1 MRVLLLHPDDTF
13 QALDVVPLARLLRD
27 AGHDVLSIAPAAAS
41 EIALP
46 IDPALA
52 FVSRDQGAALRVGA
66 FAPEAHAAPG
76 STVPASLRAV
86 LKASRDLLASSP
98 DTGTADAESV
108 RAACDRVAS
117 VLLPAGAEE
126 ALAGAR
132 QAWNAALTSALRA
145 AAAAAREQPAAS
157 ADVLRDACLSAADQ
171 IAQGLGRSRE
181 MEGVAR
187 LVQTLREALLHQAQD
202 AADLQTQL
210 EARAATIQERD
221 ELVASL
227 RAELSAVGLQLD
239 RMHRLGAEL
248 QEAHRVAAT
257 LRDRLAA
264 AEAERQVPELQAKLR
279 DAEQSVADHGRRLM
293 EVGRELERVHAVA
306 GDLKAQVET
315 RNVEI
320 ASLRSQ
326 LDVAREQAREVHTLG
341 AELRRMHDVATELKA
356 QVEIRASRLAD
367 AERDQE
373 RLRTDLQDSRRAI
386 SGLEHRAAQGAADA
400 ARAREMSLEL
410 VRTRT
415 ELVQALARVESIRS
429 ECARLQSD
437 RNMLDA
443 VVSTRDAELADAR
456 TLLTAER
463 RRVQTMQ
470 AQLQMQRGRIAAL
483 SQQNQTLSVRLGEL
497 LASRWRKLG
506 QRLGLAMVMPWE
518 RDGARTPA
526 PPPMQPQPTRAPAP
540 PAPSTPGGS
549 VHATAKEPAKRP

>member
-27 AGHDVLSIAPAAAS
+27 AGHDVLSLAPAAAS
-41 EIALP
+41 EIALS

-52 FVSRDQGAALRVGA
+52 FATRDQGAALRVGA

-76 STVPASLRAV
+76 STVPASIRAT

-98 DTGTADAESV
+98 DAGPRDADSV
-108 RAACDRVAS
+108 HAACDHVAS
-117 VLLPAGAEE
+117 ILLPAGARE

-157 ADVLRDACLSAADQ
+157 ADLLRDACLSAADQ

-227 RAELSAVGLQLD
+227 RAELSALGLQLD
-239 RMHRLGAEL
+239 RMHRIGAEL

-257 LRDRLAA
+257 LRDRLTA
-264 AEAERQVPELQAKLR
+264 AEAGGQVAELQDRLR
-279 DAEQSVADHGRRLM
+279 AAEQSVADHGRRLA
-293 EVGRELERVHAVA
+293 EAGRELERVHGVA

-315 RNVEI
+315 RNAEV
-320 ASLRSQ
+320 ASLRAQ
-326 LDVAREQAREVHTLG
+326 LDVAREQAREIHTLG
-341 AELRRMHDVATELKA
+341 AELRRMHDIATELKA
-356 QVEIRASRLAD
+356 QIELRASRLAD

-373 RLRTDLQDSRRAI
+373 RLRADLQDARRTT
-386 SGLEHRAAQGAADA
+386 SGLEQRAAQGAADA
-400 ARAREMSLEL
+400 ARAREMAVEL

-429 ECARLQSD
+429 ECARLQAD
-437 RNMLDA
+437 RNTLDA

-470 AQLQMQRGRIAAL
+470 AQLETQRGRIAAL
-483 SQQNQTLSVRLGEL
+483 RQQNQVLGTRLGEL

-518 RDGARTPA
+518 RDVARASA
-526 PPPMQPQPTRAPAP
+526 PSPFQPQPTRAPAT
-540 PAPSTPGGS
+540 PAPTPPGGS
-549 VHATAKEPAKRP
+549 AHAPAKEPAKRP